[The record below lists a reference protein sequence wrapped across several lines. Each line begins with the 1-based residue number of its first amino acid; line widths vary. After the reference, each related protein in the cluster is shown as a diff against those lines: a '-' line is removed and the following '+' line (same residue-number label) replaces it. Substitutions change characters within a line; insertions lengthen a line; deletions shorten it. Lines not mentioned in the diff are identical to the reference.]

1 MVAVAVLQVRRAH
14 PEEEARLAAAAAA
27 AAAATL
33 AELPRIGIVSRSPPG
48 VPSVVL
54 LHATHC
60 PCRGSHLVS
69 RR

>member
-14 PEEEARLAAAAAA
+14 PEEEARLAAVAAAT
-27 AAAATL
+27 ATL

-60 PCRGSHLVS
+60 PCRGSHPVS